1 MLFDRRRRHLVAG
14 VAGLLAVAGVNA
26 ACSSDLVIDD
36 FTTWLTGLNNLGSE
50 NGGRFSFPIPSET
63 QLTNALSDDGSMTAI
78 AASPGQVVFI
88 PEGDDSYFYESF
100 PCQQAVT
107 EGYNAIEFSVVGPAN
122 GSFALEL
129 QTTSDCGSYEEGV
142 YNSSWNIVSGL
153 TGERQTITLPL
164 EGWDDSPNYDGIVG
178 LAWSTFSQNGIQWSV
193 GNVSLVC
200 GGEGEG
206 DGSASQSSS
215 RQLRAKL
222 P

>member
-50 NGGRFSFPIPSET
+50 NGGRFSFPVPSET
-63 QLTNALSDDGSMTAI
+63 QLTNALPDDGTMTAI

-129 QTTSDCGSYEEGV
+129 QTTSDCGSNEEGV

-164 EGWDDSPNYDGIVG
+164 EG
-178 LAWSTFSQNGIQWSV
+178 
-193 GNVSLVC
+193 
-200 GGEGEG
+200 
-206 DGSASQSSS
+206 
-215 RQLRAKL
+215 
-222 P
+222 